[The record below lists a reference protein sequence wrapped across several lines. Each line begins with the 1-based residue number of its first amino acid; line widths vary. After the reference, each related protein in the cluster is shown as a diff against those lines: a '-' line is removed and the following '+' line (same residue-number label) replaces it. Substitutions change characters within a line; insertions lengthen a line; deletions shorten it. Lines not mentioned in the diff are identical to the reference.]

1 MRVYTPH
8 THTHTHTHTHMHT
21 GKTKTRL
28 FARASREREIPAHV
42 KYSQAGP
49 VVIPGTQRQLPST
62 HVPEP
67 LILIHLS
74 KILRSVEQTDCDFGF
89 LGQSWPTARLC
100 DFLSLAMWP
109 LDGSGSSDILVSG
122 AVLPSDG
129 SGSSSSTTV
138 LKITW
143 NAKGFVRAKAN
154 ARASGYGRRNCST
167 RCVDS
172 LPRLKPGLLASCPFL
187 LSLGCR
193 VRFPLIRLNFKL
205 PKK

>member
-8 THTHTHTHTHMHT
+8 THAHKQNQDAFVH
-21 GKTKTRL
+21 
-28 FARASREREIPAHV
+28 ASEPGRESASEIPAHV

-49 VVIPGTQRQLPST
+49 VVIPGTQRQSPST

-74 KILRSVEQTDCDFGF
+74 KKLRSVEQTDCDFGF

-100 DFLSLAMWP
+100 DFLSLTMWP
-109 LDGSGSSDILVSG
+109 LGCSGSSDILVSG
-122 AVLPSDG
+122 AVFPSDG
-129 SGSSSSTTV
+129 SGSSSSRTM
-138 LKITW
+138 LKNTW
-143 NAKGFVRAKAN
+143 KAKGFVRAKAN
-154 ARASGYGRRNCST
+154 ARACGYGRRDCST

-172 LPRLKPGLLASCPFL
+172 LPRFNTGLPASCPFLL

-193 VRFPLIRLNFKL
+193 VRLSIL
-205 PKK
+205 